1 MESPSGLLR
10 HPVLQ
15 PPVDGLAGDGPGHA
29 LQGDAEEVEERPCED
44 IVHGAVPHEHEGE
57 ADGAAEELGEER
69 GREIGDNR

>member
-15 PPVDGLAGDGPGHA
+15 PPVGGLAGDGPGHA
-29 LQGDAEEVEERPCED
+29 LQGDAEEVEERPSED
-44 IVHGAVPHEHEGE
+44 VVHGAVPHEHEGE